1 LVVTREHTFTDL
13 LPCCIGNCLFNALS
27 DQIYGHQ
34 DEHANIRARVITH
47 MREQADYYKQFIDVH
62 PGGGIRRNPKRKNAG
77 AYSMPSTNTA
87 PPSSSEIDRV
97 FESHLQSMARGGT
110 WGDNMEITAFAAA
123 FAYDVKIYQR
133 DFAFIVSPNPS
144 HETPSEQPRDPTSAR
159 PTAHIAYHAWEHYSS
174 IRNLDGPHAGP
185 PNVLVRVLTP
195 QEEQAQKDQL
205 ARTPQVLPWQID
217 VVEKSL
223 PFLADKPTI
232 KRALE
237 ASRGDINAAVSR
249 LLDADEENANS
260 SIGSSSYQESSSV
273 ERDQDSEDDVHAG
286 PKKRQDRRRSSRGG
300 LQGRTAKRADA
311 KGAHA
316 LSNIASFTEIEASS
330 QESLA
335 GVPQS
340 SAGWDSETS
349 SSRQDAQ
356 SRTSCAS
363 TQPSSVEENFTEEA
377 RAESASSTKTIRT
390 TPQQAPRRPWLET
403 VMGESTFAPSL
414 PAVSTAT
421 TTNIDLSKS
430 PNTLDIAPDSS
441 KPAKPTVRL
450 KLLPPRPPPPPN
462 ASSGSSQQRVSA
474 RDRKDMKKL
483 AQKAARKE
491 RQQQQIRSH
500 APLIP
505 IRAKTANAPHESAT
519 GAGSSPEK
527 PPVVVETL
535 RTLYI

>member
-1 LVVTREHTFTDL
+1 MSCV
-13 LPCCIGNCLFNALS
+13 GNCLFNALS

-47 MREQADYYKQFIDVH
+47 MREHANYYKQFIDVH

-77 AYSMPSTNTA
+77 GYSNPSTNLA
-87 PPSSSEIDRV
+87 PPSTSEVDRV
-97 FESHLQSMARGGT
+97 FESHLESMSRGGT

-133 DFAFIVSPNPS
+133 DFAFIVSPNIL
-144 HETPSEQPRDPTSAR
+144 HESQPEEPRDTTSVR
-159 PTAHIAYHAWEHYSS
+159 PTAHIAYHSWEHYSS
-174 IRNLDGPHAGP
+174 IRNLDGPHTGP
-185 PNVLVRVLTP
+185 PNVTARVLTP
-195 QEEQAQKDQL
+195 QEEQLQKEKL

-249 LLDADEENANS
+249 LLDAEEEHANS

-300 LQGRTAKRADA
+300 PQGRTAKRADA
-311 KGAHA
+311 KNAHA
-316 LSNIASFTEIEASS
+316 LSNIASLTDGEVSS

-335 GVPQS
+335 GMAQNGV
-340 SAGWDSETS
+340 GWESETS
-349 SSRQDAQ
+349 SSRHDAR
-356 SRTSCAS
+356 SRTSYAS
-363 TQPSSVEENFTEEA
+363 TQPSSVEENYAEETRIDVA
-377 RAESASSTKTIRT
+377 LAIEPNCTQPSPIPAS
-390 TPQQAPRRPWLET
+390 RRPWLEI
-403 VMGESTFAPSL
+403 VMGESSFPSTKPTSSSTTAKSVSKSL
-414 PAVSTAT
+414 ATVSTPA
-421 TTNIDLSKS
+421 D
-430 PNTLDIAPDSS
+430 PS
-441 KPAKPTVRL
+441 KPSKPTVRL
-450 KLLPPRPPPPPN
+450 KLLPPRPPPPLSN
-462 ASSGSSQQRVSA
+462 AKGGNNQQRVSA

-505 IRAKTANAPHESAT
+505 LRPKSANTANDGPPSAAAPS
-519 GAGSSPEK
+519 EK
-527 PPVVVETL
+527 APVVMETL